1 MEEVTALLLPSW
13 RPFVGR
19 GYSSGLPPRE
29 DDWRPERAPWFA
41 SVASGRDLV
50 ATSCFIAKYT
60 KVVRGYGPLMG
71 QVFVGKLLAAGA
83 VTGGNA
89 ALAKPSSIRPLAM
102 HGDEIQAD
110 VVPSLGA

>member
-1 MEEVTALLLPSW
+1 MLLPSW

-60 KVVRGYGPLMG
+60 KVVRGYGPLLG
-71 QVFVGKLLAAGA
+71 QIFVVVSVRSIIDPITKGA
-83 VTGGNA
+83 YESDEAVNR
-89 ALAKPSSIRPLAM
+89 IRISP
-102 HGDEIQAD
+102 
-110 VVPSLGA
+110 PRLGVYVRVEERRPESRER